1 MEDIKDLDNSTI
13 DRETKNEKF
22 IRLAEYRINKVMM
35 AIGSLD
41 KLHNKSSYD
50 YTDEQVSIMF
60 ESIENQLAEV
70 KSHFQKIKV
79 QDAKFSFGLK

>member
-1 MEDIKDLDNSTI
+1 
-13 DRETKNEKF
+13 
-22 IRLAEYRINKVMM
+22 MM

-70 KSHFQKIKV
+70 KSHFQKTKV